1 MAITGT
7 GDFSGWGWV
16 GDAASWVGDRLPR
29 GMMGKSP
36 PSWGGRSEPEPE
48 PNPIPDWGSHQA
60 GTGRVP
66 GGFEVV
72 EGGGLGPG
80 SVPPPPPP
88 PPPWER
94 PEFDPSAITGPY
106 GAFGDASGAAYGA
119 FADASGAAL
128 GAYTSAA
135 DEAYETYKGLLE
147 GIATG
152 PRTSRIEEMYGLAL
166 AEANRRG
173 ESADAWEATQGERLE
188 SDFAAREERLGGL
201 HEEFNT
207 ELDLI
212 REASGERREGAKVER
227 EARIDQVIADADL
240 GEAAATFIVSS
251 TATSDIL
258 DSQGTRQEAY
268 DGRMD
273 RLYAGV
279 ELDRVMALAGLES
292 DARRDLAD
300 DVLAMKELVAEFR
313 YNAGQAF
320 QEQMFTA
327 EENAYQREVD
337 MTTALAELGY
347 GHAGRMAELGYGHA
361 GEMAEAG
368 YTHAG
373 EMADIG
379 LQGALAVAGAEDAFD
394 TQWDEV
400 EAYLGNP
407 VTGNAFAGMDP
418 SLVGGAP
425 PQQMFENWLDVLGTQ
440 DSGPSV
446 GAPGAP
452 VYWKDEQGSWWEI
465 GTYGPAGQ
473 IVYDHTAISGIS
485 NPRDLSPQQLLQEIQ
500 RGILV

>member
-1 MAITGT
+1 MARVFNPETGYYE
-7 GDFSGWGWV
+7 GESDSDPWGWV
-16 GDAASWVGDRLPR
+16 GPAAGAVGGVLGGAFGDGGYDKVFNPETGYTERVPR
-29 GMMGKSP
+29 EGAGMSHDVVHPDTFSP
-36 PSWGGRSEPEPE
+36 QQVALIEQGGRGSADWDRGDLDESGSQIFSNEAYQDAYAA
-48 PNPIPDWGSHQA
+48 PDPFAFS
-60 GTGRVP
+60 
-66 GGFEVV
+66 
-72 EGGGLGPG
+72 
-80 SVPPPPPP
+80 
-88 PPPWER
+88 R

-106 GAFGDASGAAYGA
+106 SD
-119 FADASGAAL
+119 
-128 GAYTSAA
+128 YTTAA

-173 ESADAWEATQGERLE
+173 EAVDAWEATQGARLE
-188 SDFAAREERLGGL
+188 GDFDAMGEQLGGL
-201 HEEFNT
+201 HEEFNA

-279 ELDRVMALAGLES
+279 ELDRVMNLAGMETQ
-292 DARRDLAD
+292 ARRDLAD
-300 DVLAMKELVAEFR
+300 EVLAMKGLVDTFRYEAGQERLGRLQVAEEG
-313 YNAGQAF
+313 AA
-320 QEQMFTA
+320 
-327 EENAYQREVD
+327 QREAD
-337 MTTALAELGY
+337 MLTTLAELGY
-347 GHAGRMAELGYGHA
+347 GHAGRMA
-361 GEMAEAG
+361 
-368 YTHAG
+368 
-373 EMADIG
+373 DVG
-379 LQGALAVAGAEDAFD
+379 LEGALAVAGAEDAFD
-394 TQWDEV
+394 TQWDEA
-400 EAYLGNP
+400 EAYWSNP
-407 VTGNAFAGMDP
+407 VTANAFMGVDP
-418 SLVGGAP
+418 SLMAGAP

-446 GAPGAP
+446 GAPGDP
-452 VYWKDEQGSWWEI
+452 VYWQDEQGSWWEI

>member
-1 MAITGT
+1 MARVFNPETGYYE
-7 GDFSGWGWV
+7 GESDSDPWGWV
-16 GDAASWVGDRLPR
+16 GSAAGAVGD
-29 GMMGKSP
+29 
-36 PSWGGRSEPEPE
+36 
-48 PNPIPDWGSHQA
+48 
-60 GTGRVP
+60 
-66 GGFEVV
+66 FF
-72 EGGGLGPG
+72 GGLGGDDGYDKVFNPETGYTERVPREGAGMSHDVVHPDTFSPQQVALIEQGGRGGADWDRGDLDESG
-80 SVPPPPPP
+80 SQIFSNEAYQDAYAAPDPFAFS
-88 PPPWER
+88 R

-106 GAFGDASGAAYGA
+106 SD
-119 FADASGAAL
+119 
-128 GAYTSAA
+128 YTTAA

-173 ESADAWEATQGERLE
+173 EAVDAWEATQGARLE
-188 SDFAAREERLGGL
+188 GDFDAMGEQLGGL
-201 HEEFNT
+201 HEEFNA

-279 ELDRVMALAGLES
+279 ELDRVMNLAGMETQ
-292 DARRDLAD
+292 ARRDLAD
-300 DVLAMKELVAEFR
+300 EVLAMKGLVDTFRYEAGQERLGRLQVAEEG
-313 YNAGQAF
+313 AA
-320 QEQMFTA
+320 
-327 EENAYQREVD
+327 QREAD
-337 MTTALAELGY
+337 MLTTLAELGY
-347 GHAGRMAELGYGHA
+347 GHAGRMA
-361 GEMAEAG
+361 
-368 YTHAG
+368 
-373 EMADIG
+373 DVG
-379 LQGALAVAGAEDAFD
+379 LEGALAVAGAEDAFD
-394 TQWDEV
+394 TQWDEA
-400 EAYLGNP
+400 EAYWSNP
-407 VTGNAFAGMDP
+407 VTANAFMGVDP
-418 SLVGGAP
+418 SLMAGAP

-446 GAPGAP
+446 GAPGDP
-452 VYWKDEQGSWWEI
+452 VYWQDEQGSWWEI

>member
-1 MAITGT
+1 MARVFNPETGYYE
-7 GDFSGWGWV
+7 GESDSDPWGWV
-16 GDAASWVGDRLPR
+16 GPAAGAVGGVLGGAFGDGGYDKVFNPETGYTERVPR
-29 GMMGKSP
+29 EGAGMSHDVVHPDTFSP
-36 PSWGGRSEPEPE
+36 QQVALIEQGGRGSADWDRGDLDESGSQIFSNEAYQDAYAA
-48 PNPIPDWGSHQA
+48 PDPFAFS
-60 GTGRVP
+60 
-66 GGFEVV
+66 
-72 EGGGLGPG
+72 
-80 SVPPPPPP
+80 
-88 PPPWER
+88 R

-106 GAFGDASGAAYGA
+106 GD
-119 FADASGAAL
+119 
-128 GAYTSAA
+128 YTTAA

-173 ESADAWEATQGERLE
+173 EAVDAWEATQGARLE
-188 SDFAAREERLGGL
+188 GDFDAMGEQLGGL
-201 HEEFNT
+201 HEEFNA

-212 REASGERREGAKVER
+212 REASGERREGAVVER

-279 ELDRVMALAGLES
+279 ELDRTMNLAGMETQ
-292 DARRDLAD
+292 ARRDLAD
-300 DVLAMKELVAEFR
+300 EVLAMKGLVDTFRYEAGQERLGRLQVAEEG
-313 YNAGQAF
+313 AA
-320 QEQMFTA
+320 
-327 EENAYQREVD
+327 QREAD
-337 MTTALAELGY
+337 MLTTLAELGY
-347 GHAGRMAELGYGHA
+347 GHAGRMA
-361 GEMAEAG
+361 
-368 YTHAG
+368 
-373 EMADIG
+373 DVG
-379 LQGALAVAGAEDAFD
+379 LEGALAVAGAEDAFD
-394 TQWDEV
+394 TQWDEA
-400 EAYLGNP
+400 EAYWSNP
-407 VTGNAFAGMDP
+407 VTANAFMGVDP
-418 SLVGGAP
+418 SLMAGAP

-446 GAPGAP
+446 GAPGDP
-452 VYWKDEQGSWWEI
+452 VYWQDEQGSWWEI

>member
-1 MAITGT
+1 MVELRDLSDPAS
-7 GDFSGWGWV
+7 FSRGGGGHPFGWV
-16 GDAASWVGDRLPR
+16 GSAVGAVGGLLGGDDYDLVYNEATGHTERVPR
-29 GMMGKSP
+29 EGAGMSHDVVHPDTFSP
-36 PSWGGRSEPEPE
+36 QQVALIEQGGRGGADWDRGDLDESGSQIFSNEAYQDAYAA
-48 PNPIPDWGSHQA
+48 PDPFAFS
-60 GTGRVP
+60 
-66 GGFEVV
+66 
-72 EGGGLGPG
+72 
-80 SVPPPPPP
+80 
-88 PPPWER
+88 R

-106 GAFGDASGAAYGA
+106 SD
-119 FADASGAAL
+119 
-128 GAYTSAA
+128 YTTAA

-173 ESADAWEATQGERLE
+173 EAVDAWEATQGARLE
-188 SDFAAREERLGGL
+188 GDFDAMGEQLGGL
-201 HEEFNT
+201 HEEFNA

-279 ELDRVMALAGLES
+279 ELDRVMNLAGMETQ
-292 DARRDLAD
+292 ARRDLAD
-300 DVLAMKELVAEFR
+300 EVLAMKGLVDTFRYEAGQERLGRLQVAEEG
-313 YNAGQAF
+313 AA
-320 QEQMFTA
+320 
-327 EENAYQREVD
+327 QREAD
-337 MTTALAELGY
+337 MLTTLAELGY
-347 GHAGRMAELGYGHA
+347 GHAGRMA
-361 GEMAEAG
+361 
-368 YTHAG
+368 
-373 EMADIG
+373 DVG
-379 LQGALAVAGAEDAFD
+379 LEGALAVAGAEDAFD
-394 TQWDEV
+394 TQWDEA
-400 EAYLGNP
+400 EAYWSNP
-407 VTGNAFAGMDP
+407 VTANAFMGVDP
-418 SLVGGAP
+418 SLMAGAP

-446 GAPGAP
+446 GAPGDP
-452 VYWKDEQGSWWEI
+452 VYWQDEQGSWWEI

>member
-1 MAITGT
+1 MTALIEQ
-7 GDFSGWGWV
+7 
-16 GDAASWVGDRLPR
+16 
-29 GMMGKSP
+29 
-36 PSWGGRSEPEPE
+36 GGRDSADWDRGDLEESGSQIFSNE
-48 PNPIPDWGSHQA
+48 MYQDAYAAPDPFAFS
-60 GTGRVP
+60 
-66 GGFEVV
+66 
-72 EGGGLGPG
+72 
-80 SVPPPPPP
+80 
-88 PPPWER
+88 R
-94 PEFDPSAITGPY
+94 PEFDPSAITGP
-106 GAFGDASGAAYGA
+106 YGA

-227 EARIDQVIADADL
+227 EARIDQLIAAADL

-300 DVLAMKELVAEFR
+300 DVLAMKELVADFR

-407 VTGNAFAGMDP
+407 VTANAFEGMDP
-418 SLVGGAP
+418 SLMGGAP

-446 GAPGAP
+446 GAPGDP

>member
-1 MAITGT
+1 MVELRDLSDPAS
-7 GDFSGWGWV
+7 FSRGGGGHPFGWV
-16 GDAASWVGDRLPR
+16 GSAVGAV
-29 GMMGKSP
+29 
-36 PSWGGRSEPEPE
+36 GGLLGGDDYDLVYNE
-48 PNPIPDWGSHQA
+48 A
-60 GTGRVP
+60 TGHTERVP
-66 GGFEVV
+66 REGAGMSHDVV
-72 EGGGLGPG
+72 APTATVPTGAELENWGNPEAISGSARGSMDETVIPWRQEGGMFPTELAPADIDFA
-80 SVPPPPPP
+80 
-88 PPPWER
+88 R

-106 GAFGDASGAAYGA
+106 GA
-119 FADASGAAL
+119 
-128 GAYTSAA
+128 YTTAA

-173 ESADAWEATQGERLE
+173 EAVDAWEATQGARLE
-188 SDFAAREERLGGL
+188 GDFDAMGEQLGGL
-201 HEEFNT
+201 HEEFNA

-212 REASGERREGAKVER
+212 REASGERREGAKADR

-279 ELDRVMALAGLES
+279 ELDRVMNLAGMETQ
-292 DARRDLAD
+292 ARRDLAD
-300 DVLAMKELVAEFR
+300 EVLAMKGLVDTFRYEAGQERLGRLQVAEEG
-313 YNAGQAF
+313 AA
-320 QEQMFTA
+320 
-327 EENAYQREVD
+327 QREAD
-337 MTTALAELGY
+337 MLTTLAELGY
-347 GHAGRMAELGYGHA
+347 GHAGRMA
-361 GEMAEAG
+361 
-368 YTHAG
+368 
-373 EMADIG
+373 DVG
-379 LQGALAVAGAEDAFD
+379 LEGALAVAGAEDAFD
-394 TQWDEV
+394 TQWDEA
-400 EAYLGNP
+400 EAYWSNP
-407 VTGNAFAGMDP
+407 VTANAFMGMDP
-418 SLVGGAP
+418 SLMAGAP

-446 GAPGAP
+446 GAPGDP
-452 VYWKDEQGSWWEI
+452 VYWQDEQGSWWEI